1 MSRARR
7 LAPEPPVVT
16 PDLLAR
22 ARLTAARNDTI
33 DAEGGGVLLE
43 AALREVVTSY
53 LEPRAAASDA
63 VTTPD
68 AGRIRE
74 ALAFLQER
82 VLGSER
88 FDPGGPNA
96 SLARVG
102 ATIATAAWSDMSV
115 AFTFWCHR
123 MVLEY
128 LWRSPADSVLRTGVL
143 PRVARTQIL
152 GSTALAAAMAHF
164 VARTPVPIKW
174 REDGGAIVLDGRVNW
189 ATNLF
194 PPDFVMVTAAA
205 HLDDGRVLIVALPG
219 DAPGLSID
227 PYPRLLA
234 LQATGS
240 SSIGLHAVRVG
251 RDSVVADDLVP
262 FVTRVRPTF
271 LLLQSSFCF
280 GLAARALTEARAALR
295 GPNEV
300 FHDDLETL
308 ESRAAGLARVLG
320 LRLDDRGEG
329 IPVRDLVQLRLDSAQ
344 LATAAVALEAKLT
357 GGRGYVTA
365 SPTARRLREAAF
377 LPVQAPTEGQLRW
390 ELSRFA

>member
-1 MSRARR
+1 
-7 LAPEPPVVT
+7 VVT
-16 PDLLAR
+16 LDLLAR
-22 ARLTAARNDTI
+22 ARLTAAPNDAI
-33 DAEGGGVLLE
+33 EAEGGGVMLE
-43 AALREVVTSY
+43 AALREVVTGY

-115 AFTFWCHR
+115 AFTLWCHR

-128 LWRSPADSVLRTGVL
+128 LWSAPADSALRTEVL
-143 PRVARTQIL
+143 PRVAHTQIL

-164 VARTPVPIKW
+164 VARTPVPIRW
-174 REDGGAIVLDGRVNW
+174 REESGAIVLDGRVNW
-189 ATNLF
+189 ASNLF

-205 HLDDGRVLIVALPG
+205 HVEDGRVLIVALPG

-240 SSIGLHAVRVG
+240 SSIRLHAVRVG
-251 RDSVVADDLVP
+251 WDSVVADDFAP

-271 LLLQSSFCF
+271 LLLQTSFCF
-280 GLAARALTEARAALR
+280 GLAARALTEAQAALR

-308 ESRAAGLARVLG
+308 ESRAAGLAHVLG
-320 LRLDDRGEG
+320 LRLGDRGEAV
-329 IPVRDLVQLRLDSAQ
+329 PVRDLVQLRLDSAQ
-344 LATAAVALEAKLT
+344 LATAAVALEAKLA

-390 ELSRFA
+390 ELSRSA

>member
-1 MSRARR
+1 M
-7 LAPEPPVVT
+7 VT

-22 ARLTAARNDTI
+22 TRLTAAPNDTTE
-33 DAEGGGVLLE
+33 AEGGGVFLE
-43 AALREVVTSY
+43 AALREVVTGY

-68 AGRIRE
+68 AERIRE

-82 VLGSER
+82 VLGSDR
-88 FDPGGPNA
+88 FDPGGPNV

-102 ATIATAAWSDMSV
+102 GTIATAAWSDMSV
-115 AFTFWCHR
+115 AFTLWCHR

-128 LWRSPADSVLRTGVL
+128 LWSAPPDSALRTGVL

-164 VARTPVPIKW
+164 VARTPVPITW
-174 REDGGAIVLDGRVNW
+174 REDAGAIVLDGRVNW
-189 ATNLF
+189 ASNLF

-205 HLDDGRVLIVALPG
+205 HVADGRVLIVALPG

-240 SSIGLHAVRVG
+240 SSIGLHAVRV
-251 RDSVVADDLVP
+251 RWDSVVADDFAP

-271 LLLQSSFCF
+271 LLLQTSFCF
-280 GLAARALTEARAALR
+280 GLAARGLTEARAALH

-300 FHDDLETL
+300 FHGDLETL

-320 LRLDDRGEG
+320 RRLDDRGEG

-344 LATAAVALEAKLT
+344 MATPAVALEAKRA